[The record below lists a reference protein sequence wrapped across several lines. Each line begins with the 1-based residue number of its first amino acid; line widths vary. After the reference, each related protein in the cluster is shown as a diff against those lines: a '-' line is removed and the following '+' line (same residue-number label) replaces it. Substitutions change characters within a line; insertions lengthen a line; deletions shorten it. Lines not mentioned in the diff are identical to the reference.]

1 MTTAEIINHELP
13 ILKLSDSVGDA
24 LNWMEENRI
33 GQLVVADDEKY
44 AGIVSEDI
52 LLNYDENMPLAEV
65 MLQFSEVYLTDYQ
78 HIYESL
84 GVISKYHSGGVPLQ
98 LVAVIDEE
106 KNLVGTITASEI
118 YAKFAELLG
127 SQETGAVLVVSVK
140 NRDYSLAEISRL
152 VESDNAKILSSYYSG
167 NTYLNNDSA
176 SLTLKINRENITSI
190 IATLERFGYTVEA
203 SYAHE
208 PIESIEQERYNMLMK
223 YLSV

>member
-1 MTTAEIINHELP
+1 MTIAEIINHDLP
-13 ILKLSDSVGDA
+13 ILKPSDTVGNA

-33 GQLVVADDEKY
+33 GQLVVVDAGKY

-52 LLNYDENMPLAEV
+52 LMDYDEDMQLTDV
-65 MLQFSEVYLTDYQ
+65 MLQFSKVTLSDYQ

-84 GVISKYHSGGVPLQ
+84 GLISKHHLQ
-98 LVAVIDEE
+98 VIGIVDEE
-106 KNLVGTITASEI
+106 ENFVGIITASDVYI
-118 YAKFAELLG
+118 KFGELLG
-127 SQETGAVLVVSVK
+127 SQEPGAVLVISIK

-152 VESDNAKILSSYYSG
+152 VESDNAKILSSYFTG
-167 NTYLNNDSA
+167 NTYLSNDSA
-176 SLTLKINRENITSI
+176 SLTLKINRESITSI
-190 IATLERFGYTVEA
+190 VATLERFGYIVEA

>member
-1 MTTAEIINHELP
+1 MTIAEIINHDLP
-13 ILKLSDSVGDA
+13 ILKPSDTVGKA

-33 GQLVVADDEKY
+33 GQLVVVDAGKY

-52 LLNYDENMPLAEV
+52 LMDYDEDMQLSDV
-65 MLQFSEVYLTDYQ
+65 MLQFSEITLSDYQ

-84 GVISKYHSGGVPLQ
+84 GLISKYSLQ
-98 LVAVIDEE
+98 VIGVIDEE
-106 KNLVGTITASEI
+106 ENFVGIITASEV
-118 YAKFAELLG
+118 YTKFGELLG
-127 SQETGAVLVVSVK
+127 SQEPGAVLVISIK

-152 VESDNAKILSSYYSG
+152 VESDNAKILSSYFTG

-176 SLTLKINRENITSI
+176 NLTLKINRESITSI
-190 IATLERFGYTVEA
+190 VATLERFGYTVEA

>member
-13 ILKLSDSVGDA
+13 ILKLSDSVGKA

-33 GQLVVADDEKY
+33 GQLVVVDETKY
-44 AGIVSEDI
+44 AGIISEDI
-52 LLNYDENMPLAEV
+52 LMDYDENMPLADV
-65 MLQFSEVYLTDYQ
+65 MLQFSEIFLYDYQ
-78 HIYESL
+78 HIYEAL
-84 GVISKYHSGGVPLQ
+84 GIISKYNSEI
-98 LVAVIDEE
+98 VAVVDEE
-106 KNLVGTITASEI
+106 QNFVGIITATDLYS
-118 YAKFAELLG
+118 KFAELLG
-127 SQETGAVLVVSVK
+127 SQEPGAVLVVSIK

-167 NTYLNNDSA
+167 NTYLHNDSA
-176 SLTLKINRENITSI
+176 TLTLKINRETVNSV
-190 IATLERFGYTVEA
+190 IATLERFGYIVEA

>member
-1 MTTAEIINHELP
+1 MTIAEIINHDLP
-13 ILKLSDSVGDA
+13 ILKPSDTVGNA

-33 GQLVVADDEKY
+33 GQLVVVDAGKY

-52 LLNYDENMPLAEV
+52 LMDYDEDMQLSDV
-65 MLQFSEVYLTDYQ
+65 MLQFSEITLSDYQ

-84 GVISKYHSGGVPLQ
+84 GLISKYHLQ
-98 LVAVIDEE
+98 VIGIVDEE
-106 KNLVGTITASEI
+106 ENFVGIITASEV
-118 YAKFAELLG
+118 YTKFGELLG
-127 SQETGAVLVVSVK
+127 SQEPGAVLVISIK

-152 VESDNAKILSSYYSG
+152 VESDNAKILSSYFTG
-167 NTYLNNDSA
+167 NTYLSNDSA
-176 SLTLKINRENITSI
+176 SLTLKINRESITSVV
-190 IATLERFGYTVEA
+190 ATLERFGYTVEA

>member
-1 MTTAEIINHELP
+1 MTIAEIINHDLP
-13 ILKLSDSVGDA
+13 ILKPSDTVGNA

-33 GQLVVADDEKY
+33 GQLVVVDAGKY

-52 LLNYDENMPLAEV
+52 LMDYDEDMQLSDV
-65 MLQFSEVYLTDYQ
+65 MLQFSEISLFDYQ

-84 GVISKYHSGGVPLQ
+84 GLISKYHLQ
-98 LVAVIDEE
+98 VIGIVDEE
-106 KNLVGTITASEI
+106 ENFVGIITASEV
-118 YAKFAELLG
+118 YTKFGELLG
-127 SQETGAVLVVSVK
+127 SQEPGAVLVISIK

-152 VESDNAKILSSYYSG
+152 VESDNAKILSSYFTG
-167 NTYLNNDSA
+167 NTYLSNDSA
-176 SLTLKINRENITSI
+176 SLTLKINRESITSVV
-190 IATLERFGYTVEA
+190 ATLERFGYTVEA

>member
-33 GQLVVADDEKY
+33 GQLVVADDGKY

-52 LLNYDENMPLAEV
+52 LLNYDEDLPLSEV

-84 GVISKYHSGGVPLQ
+84 GIITKYSSGGVPLQ
-98 LVAVIDEE
+98 LIAVVDEE
-106 KNLVGTITASEI
+106 KSFVGIITASEI

-127 SQETGAVLVVSVK
+127 SQDAGAVLVISIK

-190 IATLERFGYTVEA
+190 IATLERFGYIVEA

-208 PIESIEQERYNMLMK
+208 PIESIEQERYDMLMK
-223 YLSV
+223 YLSI

>member
-13 ILKLSDSVGDA
+13 ILKLSDSVGNA

-33 GQLVVADDEKY
+33 GQLVVANEGKY

-52 LLNYDENMPLAEV
+52 LMDYDEDMTLADV
-65 MLQFSEVYLTDYQ
+65 MLQFSEIFLYDYQ

-84 GVISKYHSGGVPLQ
+84 GLISKYHSDGVSLQ
-98 LVAVIDEE
+98 IIGIVDEE
-106 KNLVGTITASEI
+106 QNFVGIITATEI
-118 YAKFAELLG
+118 YSKFAELLG
-127 SQETGAVLVVSVK
+127 SQELGAVLVVSIK
-140 NRDYSLAEISRL
+140 NRDYSLSEISRL
-152 VESDNAKILSSYYSG
+152 VESDNAKILSSYFSG
-167 NTYLNNDSA
+167 NTYNDSA
-176 SLTLKINRENITSI
+176 SLTLKINRESVTSI
-190 IATLERFGYTVEA
+190 VATLERFGYIVEA